1 MIKTH
6 QNSGVTLIE
15 MLIGIV
21 VSSILIAA
29 MYTTYSVINNTYSR
43 VTDVAGISKSGRDIV
58 SMIMRDVRMAG
69 FKYYYGYNAENEA
82 RPLNIKIPKTDY
94 LEFVAGD
101 TAATERDSHAP
112 VVIYRNTIGD
122 ATKVTAE
129 EPIAPGYEI
138 LDTAEKINNVCCDQ
152 IHIVFGDF
160 DANAD
165 IGAGEQYYKKYKISY
180 FARALRKD
188 GDEFYG
194 VFRSKKYW
202 RQPLDE
208 DTGSWVVDNCPGSDC
223 YSGELVREYLTDM
236 SFVAMD
242 KFGRVV
248 EANPKDPDKIYDI
261 RSVDMTLTFR
271 SATKAGFFKN
281 LKQGTSRQI
290 LSLGREAEQF
300 TGEDA
305 AYKRD
310 SIFLTVHTRNLGGI
324 GMAN

>member
-1 MIKTH
+1 MIRTH
-6 QNSGVTLIE
+6 QNAGVSLIE

-21 VSSILIAA
+21 ISAIIIGA
-29 MYTTYSVINNTYSR
+29 MYTTYSVINQTYSR

-82 RPLNIKIPKTDY
+82 RPEGERIPRIDY
-94 LEFVAGD
+94 LRFVPGD
-101 TAATERDSHAP
+101 TAAEESISHAP
-112 VVIYRNTIGD
+112 VVIYRNRLGD
-122 ATKVTAE
+122 ATRLSDADPVV
-129 EPIAPGYEI
+129 PGYDIIDES
-138 LDTAEKINNVCCDQ
+138 INEVCCDQ
-152 IHIVFGDF
+152 IHIVYGDF

-165 IGAGEQYYKKYKISY
+165 VGGGEQFYTRYKISY
-180 FARALRKD
+180 FAHAMEKD
-188 GDEFYG
+188 NDKFYG

-202 RQPLDE
+202 RQALDDPE
-208 DTGSWVVDNCPGSDC
+208 GGEWVVNNCPPDNDC
-223 YSGELVREYLTDM
+223 YSGQLVREYLSDM

-248 EANPKDPDKIYDI
+248 DADPKDPENIYDI

-271 SATKAGFFKN
+271 SASKSGFFKN
-281 LKQGTSRQI
+281 LREGTKRQI
-290 LSLGREAEQF
+290 LSLGREATEF

-305 AYKRD
+305 AFKRD
-310 SIFLTVHTRNLGGI
+310 PIFLTVHTRNLGGI

>member
-1 MIKTH
+1 MIRTH
-6 QNSGVTLIE
+6 ENAGVSLIE

-21 VSSILIAA
+21 ISSIIIGA
-29 MYTTYSVINNTYSR
+29 MYTTYSVINQTYSR

-82 RPLNIKIPKTDY
+82 RPEGARIPRIDY
-94 LEFVAGD
+94 LRFVPGD
-101 TAATERDSHAP
+101 TAAEESISHAP
-112 VVIYRNTIGD
+112 VVIYRNRLGD
-122 ATKVTAE
+122 ATRLSDADPVV
-129 EPIAPGYEI
+129 PGYDIIDE
-138 LDTAEKINNVCCDQ
+138 TINEVCCDQ
-152 IHIVFGDF
+152 IHIVYGDF

-165 IGAGEQYYKKYKISY
+165 VDAGEQFYTRYKISY
-180 FARALRKD
+180 FAHAMQKD
-188 GDEFYG
+188 NDKFYG

-202 RQPLDE
+202 RQALDDPE
-208 DTGSWVVDNCPGSDC
+208 GGEWVVNNCPPDNDC
-223 YSGELVREYLTDM
+223 YSGQLVREYLSDM

-248 EANPKDPDKIYDI
+248 DADPKDPENIYDI

-271 SATKAGFFKN
+271 SASKSGFFKN
-281 LKQGTSRQI
+281 LREGTKRQI
-290 LSLGREAEQF
+290 LSLGREATEF

-305 AYKRD
+305 AFKRD
-310 SIFLTVHTRNLGGI
+310 PIFLTVHTRNLGGI

>member
-1 MIKTH
+1 MIRTH
-6 QNSGVTLIE
+6 ENAGVSLIE

-21 VSSILIAA
+21 ISSIIIGA
-29 MYTTYSVINNTYSR
+29 MYTTYSVINQTYSR

-82 RPLNIKIPKTDY
+82 RPEGARIPRSDY
-94 LEFVAGD
+94 LRFVPGD
-101 TAATERDSHAP
+101 TAAEESISHAP
-112 VVIYRNTIGD
+112 VVIYRNRLGD
-122 ATKVTAE
+122 ATRLSDADPVV
-129 EPIAPGYEI
+129 PGYDIIDE
-138 LDTAEKINNVCCDQ
+138 TINEVCCDQ
-152 IHIVFGDF
+152 IHIVYGDF

-165 IGAGEQYYKKYKISY
+165 VGSGEQFYTRYKISY
-180 FARALRKD
+180 FAHAMQKD
-188 GDEFYG
+188 NDKFYG

-202 RQPLDE
+202 RQALDDPE
-208 DTGSWVVDNCPGSDC
+208 GGEWVVNNCPPDNDC
-223 YSGELVREYLTDM
+223 YSGQLVREYLSDM

-248 EANPKDPDKIYDI
+248 DADPKDPENIYDI

-271 SATKAGFFKN
+271 SASKSGFFKN
-281 LKQGTSRQI
+281 LREGTKRQI
-290 LSLGREAEQF
+290 LSLGREATEF

-305 AYKRD
+305 AFKRD
-310 SIFLTVHTRNLGGI
+310 PIFLTVHTRNLGGI

>member
-112 VVIYRNTIGD
+112 VVIYRNTIG
-122 ATKVTAE
+122 
-129 EPIAPGYEI
+129 
-138 LDTAEKINNVCCDQ
+138 LSL
-152 IHIVFGDF
+152 IHI
-160 DANAD
+160 
-165 IGAGEQYYKKYKISY
+165 
-180 FARALRKD
+180 
-188 GDEFYG
+188 
-194 VFRSKKYW
+194 
-202 RQPLDE
+202 
-208 DTGSWVVDNCPGSDC
+208 
-223 YSGELVREYLTDM
+223 
-236 SFVAMD
+236 
-242 KFGRVV
+242 
-248 EANPKDPDKIYDI
+248 
-261 RSVDMTLTFR
+261 
-271 SATKAGFFKN
+271 
-281 LKQGTSRQI
+281 
-290 LSLGREAEQF
+290 
-300 TGEDA
+300 
-305 AYKRD
+305 
-310 SIFLTVHTRNLGGI
+310 
-324 GMAN
+324 